1 MNYQINKMEDYALL
15 SSIQGFFH
23 QGNIERFDETEG
35 RQCSC
40 ITLFTIVFAYYKRL
54 NVI

>member
-1 MNYQINKMEDYALL
+1 MEDYALL

-40 ITLFTIVFAYYKRL
+40 IALFTIDSAYCKRL
-54 NVI
+54 NMM